1 VWAVDQIDRTA
12 VRARIINAP
21 ALRWHG
27 PCLCDRLDMRMPR
40 TALIVT
46 LGLIGT
52 ACGPGT
58 LMPSEPDGGGGSGDK
73 GGAAGA
79 LSGRAGSGATGV
91 GGAAGAAG
99 PGIALVTNADGWLE
113 PNPAGAVGQWWGIGD
128 YYGEDLTPGTGPCPA
143 AGFPMSACSTL
154 TTPTPGMPFRPDAYG
169 EMCTSGIAAQ
179 VLTGSDGQLAW
190 SAIWGNIVGFDLAT
204 PDPSPMPVIGTY
216 DAPAHGITG
225 FAFNIGGFLP
235 LGRLRV
241 LVTTAENHTN
251 SAYWYGAENDLSP
264 VNGPGHYEVRWP
276 EVGGPLYLA
285 GTAPPFDPTKI
296 EAIAF
301 HVVSRETDAAPYA
314 FCISNVVLLTN

>member
-1 VWAVDQIDRTA
+1 MT
-12 VRARIINAP
+12 
-21 ALRWHG
+21 
-27 PCLCDRLDMRMPR
+27 MPR

-46 LGLIGT
+46 LGLIG
-52 ACGPGT
+52 AGCGPGM
-58 LMPSEPDGGGGSGDK
+58 LMPSEPDGGGGSGGGADAGIPAT
-73 GGAAGA
+73 GGAAG
-79 LSGRAGSGATGV
+79 RATGGV
-91 GGAAGAAG
+91 GGPPR

-179 VLTGSDGQLAW
+179 VLPGSDGQLAW

-204 PDPSPMPVIGTY
+204 PDPSPMPVVGTY

-225 FAFNIGGFLP
+225 FSFNIDGFLP

-241 LVTTAENHTN
+241 LVTTAESHTD
-251 SAYWYGAENDLSP
+251 SAYWYGAESDLSP

-276 EVGGPLYLA
+276 EVGGPLYLGDA
-285 GTAPPFDPTKI
+285 APPFDPTKI

-301 HVVSRETDAAPYA
+301 HVVSRETEAATYA
-314 FCISNVVLLTN
+314 FCLTNLSLLTD